1 MFSVN
6 NKRVIIT
13 GGGSGLGRAMA
24 RLFAGQGAHV
34 MITGRRKHL
43 LEEAVK
49 EIGGS
54 VEYYEHDVSNI
65 ATHREFIASVEKNGP
80 IDVLINNAGINM
92 KTPLE
97 EVKDEDFSTIIDTNL
112 NGLFALSREAA
123 KVMISRKRGCI
134 INITSMAAI
143 YGIPMV
149 TAYTASKTAVLGLTR
164 SMAVDLAEHG
174 IRVNAIAP
182 GFIDSPMLRKA
193 FNSDKNRERRV
204 LERTPMHKL
213 GSPDDIAQAA
223 LFLASDAAQFITGV
237 NLPVDGGNS
246 IGF

>member
-1 MFSVN
+1 MFKVN
-6 NKRVIIT
+6 NQRVIIT
-13 GGGSGLGRAMA
+13 GGGSGLGRAMV

-34 MITGRRKHL
+34 IITGRRKHL

-49 EIGGS
+49 EIEGS
-54 VEYYEHDVSNI
+54 VEYYEHDVADVS
-65 ATHREFIASVEKNGP
+65 THCEFIASVEKNGP

-97 EVKDEDFSTIIDTNL
+97 EVKDEDFSNIINTNL

-123 KVMISRKRGCI
+123 KVMIPRKRGCI
-134 INITSMAAI
+134 INITSMTAI
-143 YGIPMV
+143 YGIPKV
-149 TAYTASKTAVLGLTR
+149 NAYTASKTGVLGLTR

-213 GSPDDIAQAA
+213 GSPDDIAHAA